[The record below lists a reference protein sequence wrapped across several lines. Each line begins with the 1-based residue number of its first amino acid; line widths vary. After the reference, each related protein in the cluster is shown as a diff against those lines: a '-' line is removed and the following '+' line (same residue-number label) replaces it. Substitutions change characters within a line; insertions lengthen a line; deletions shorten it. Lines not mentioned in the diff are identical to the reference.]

1 MTPKRILI
9 FNVNWVGDVLF
20 STATIRNI
28 RYNFPDSHIACVIPE
43 RCYAILEGNPHL
55 NEIIFFDE
63 KSRHRGIFGKI
74 RFVMKLRR
82 EKFDIVF
89 LLHRSFTRA
98 FICWCARIPERIGYY
113 SRKRGFLLTKG
124 IVSPFRDEMHRI
136 DYYLNIVAKSG
147 FKVQDRFTDFYLSE
161 KDKRFVED
169 FLKNQAINQTDF
181 VIGINPGGNWMQKR
195 WPKEYFAVL
204 ADNLAI
210 EFQAQIIITGGPQD
224 VKLARHIQRL
234 MRRKVIIVCG
244 QFGLK
249 QLGALAKRLDIF
261 ITADTGPLHIANSVG
276 AKKIIALF
284 GPTHPAITGPC
295 PSNNVHVL
303 AANVNCKIPC
313 YEENCSN
320 NRCMRSIT
328 PDEVLKLVRKIAV

>member
-9 FNVNWVGDVLF
+9 FDVNWIGDVLF
-20 STATIRNI
+20 STAAIRNI
-28 RYNFPDSHIACVIPE
+28 RYNFPDSYIACVIPQ
-43 RCYAILEGNPHL
+43 RCHEILEGNPHL

-63 KSRHRGIFGKI
+63 RRRHRGILGKI
-74 RFVMKLRR
+74 RFVLKLRR
-82 EKFDIVF
+82 ARFDIAF

-98 FICWCARIPERIGYY
+98 FICWCAGIPERIGYY

-147 FKVQDRFTDFYLSE
+147 YKVQDRFTEFFISE
-161 KDKRFVED
+161 KDQRYVEG
-169 FLKNQAINQTDF
+169 FLKSQAINENDF
-181 VIGINPGGNWMQKR
+181 VVGLNPGGNWMPKR
-195 WPKEYFAVL
+195 WPKEYFVVL
-204 ADNLAI
+204 ADKLAI

-224 VKLARHIQRL
+224 VKLAQHIQRL
-234 MRRKVIIVCG
+234 MRRKAINACG
-244 QFGLK
+244 TLTLK
-249 QLGALAKRLDIF
+249 QLGALAKRLDLF

-276 AKKIIALF
+276 ARKIITLF
-284 GPTHPAITGPC
+284 GPTHPAITGPY
-295 PSNNVHVL
+295 PSQNVHIL
-303 AANVNCKIPC
+303 AANVDCRIPC

-328 PDEVLKLVRKIAV
+328 PDEVLTLARKIIV